1 MILLNS
7 EKQCIYM
14 YKGRRA
20 AAAYIPLSAAAAAEE
35 EEVSLGV
42 IMTNTEIFH
51 VFHIFSQFST
61 VFSKTFHYSTW
72 VSSIFSL
79 SFHNFLL
86 YFPNLITVQLGFV
99 PYFSYHFTIPCT
111 YRVVSYCST

>member
-20 AAAYIPLSAAAAAEE
+20 AAAAAAAVEE

-42 IMTNTEIFH
+42 IMTNT
-51 VFHIFSQFST
+51 
-61 VFSKTFHYSTW
+61 
-72 VSSIFSL
+72 
-79 SFHNFLL
+79 
-86 YFPNLITVQLGFV
+86 
-99 PYFSYHFTIPCT
+99 
-111 YRVVSYCST
+111 

>member
-20 AAAYIPLSAAAAAEE
+20 AAAAAVAAAAYIPLSAAAATAAEEE

-42 IMTNTEIFH
+42 IMTNTEILH
-51 VFHIFSQFST
+51 VFHIFSQFSS
-61 VFSKTFHYSTW
+61 VFSKTFH
-72 VSSIFSL
+72 
-79 SFHNFLL
+79 
-86 YFPNLITVQLGFV
+86 
-99 PYFSYHFTIPCT
+99 
-111 YRVVSYCST
+111 